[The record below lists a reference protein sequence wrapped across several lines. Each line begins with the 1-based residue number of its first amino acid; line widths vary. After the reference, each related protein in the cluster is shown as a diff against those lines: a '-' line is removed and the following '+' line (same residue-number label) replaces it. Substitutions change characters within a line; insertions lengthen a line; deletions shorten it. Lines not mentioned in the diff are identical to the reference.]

1 MEVKIELP
9 PGAAVDDHHPLV
21 VSVLEKVL
29 ERRAHR
35 LDRKRVHSFPDEWN
49 ADLLDPQLDQT
60 RSVLFQQQSL

>member
-35 LDRKRVHSFPDEWN
+35 LDRKRVHSFPDERN
-49 ADLLDPQLDQT
+49 ADLLDPHST
-60 RSVLFQQQSL
+60 KYSSVVCD